1 MNEKIIS
8 DINKEISSKSFES
21 DLKKVQE
28 IDSNHYKEKITIEE
42 MKKYLDEYKSAEN
55 VNIGNV
61 MILLA
66 GNPEVVFKSCL
77 EILNTKLDAII
88 GIQDFCLAQNT
99 LIVEMINKVI
109 KNNNLKIKLELKNLI
124 SDKQIIELSKN
135 IHKVI
140 CIGDSNLYNRL
151 EDKVKNIELNS
162 FGIFEIYS
170 DSEEYEELEKT
181 FFDYCYQNEFEAEDY
196 SDLEFEDAL
205 RIINKNGYKF
215 ASVLFSKDKEKQE
228 KFKTI
233 DSKYIVINKNP
244 FKEIDF
250 KLKF

>member
-77 EILNTKLDAII
+77 EILNTKLDEII
-88 GIQDFCLAQNT
+88 GIKDFCLEQNT

-135 IHKVI
+135 IDKVI

-151 EDKVKNIELNS
+151 EDKVKNIELNP

-233 DSKYIVINKNP
+233 DSKHIIINKNP